1 MTATL
6 TLDDKIAT
14 ITMDDGKANAVND
27 GLIDSLHAALDE
39 AEAKADAVILT
50 GREGKFSAGFD
61 LSVLGSGDAET
72 AARLVKRG
80 GGIALR
86 LFTFPLPVI
95 AACNGHGIAMG
106 AFMLLSSD
114 VRIGV
119 DGPFKLGANE
129 TQIGMVLPTFA
140 LELTKA
146 RLKHEKLT
154 EAVIQ
159 GTLYDPKGAAE
170 VGFLDE
176 VVSVDEL
183 MPRAQAEAERLGALP
198 RAAYKGNKLILR
210 QPFVDVITPTVIA
223 Q

>member
-1 MTATL
+1 MTVKL
-6 TLDDKIAT
+6 SIENKIAT
-14 ITMDDGKANAVND
+14 ITMDDGKANAVNET
-27 GLIDSLHAALDE
+27 LIDELHAALDE
-39 AEAKADAVILT
+39 AEANADAVILT

-61 LSVLGSGDAET
+61 LSVLGSGDPKAAE
-72 AARLVKRG
+72 RLVKRG

-106 AFMLLSSD
+106 CFMLLSSD

-119 DGPFKLGANE
+119 DGPFKIGANE
-129 TQIGMVLPTFA
+129 TAIGMSLPVFA

-146 RLKHEKLT
+146 RLRHEKLT

-159 GTLYDPKGAAE
+159 GTLYAPKGAAE

-176 VVSVDEL
+176 VVSADQL
-183 MPRAQAEAERLGALP
+183 MVRARAEAERLGALP
-198 RAAYKGNKLILR
+198 RAAFKANKHLIRRLYI
-210 QPFVDVITPTVIA
+210 DTIEPTVLA